1 MSGIKFVKIKKISTN
16 DETEINREKNST
28 KERNHTGLYA
38 ENGSGMSFQNESDL
52 YYDLSLEEKE
62 QIEKLI
68 KMRKLKKDL
77 N

>member
-28 KERNHTGLYA
+28 KENHTGLYA